1 MWVFF
6 NALNLPSCFF
16 FTKLKKEVNGGIKMK
31 GKLKIGML
39 VIVGIVIL
47 MGCYHKKSD
56 YSSESNVKLESNQTP
71 AIYPENQEQA
81 NVLKDFPDLF
91 KAAVESNESVK
102 DIGMYVI
109 PGLLNTT
116 SVTSNEANTIVDCKS
131 MTPQGVTV
139 VEGYVLISA
148 YCHDHEHNSVLFVLD
163 KDSHKYLKTI
173 VLQDQPHAGGVTY
186 DPKAKNIWVCG
197 RYEDKAEI
205 VAISLANLEKYDL
218 NQKVQPIEYSQ
229 RVELPQLK
237 RASVITYWNQAIYVG
252 YFADHEE
259 GRLETYPVDEDG
271 KMAGKLTKEQRIRTT
286 IDLDKSNEKDT
297 VVRELQGITFF
308 KNQFFITQSYGAL
321 KDSKLLRFTY
331 DAEKEVFLDS
341 DVSKISDFPAHAEQ
355 ISTYQNELFII
366 FESAAKPYRGIEKVW
381 VDRVLRADLNKLMD

>member
-1 MWVFF
+1 
-6 NALNLPSCFF
+6 
-16 FTKLKKEVNGGIKMK
+16 MK
-31 GKLKIGML
+31 GKVKIGML

-81 NVLKDFPDLF
+81 NALKDFPVLF
-91 KAAVESNESVK
+91 KAAVKSNESVK

-186 DPKAKNIWVCG
+186 DPKGKNIWVCG

-381 VDRVLRADLNKLMD
+381 VDRVLSADLNKLMD

>member
-1 MWVFF
+1 M
-6 NALNLPSCFF
+6 
-16 FTKLKKEVNGGIKMK
+16 TKLKKEVNGGIKMK
-31 GKLKIGML
+31 GKVKIGML
-39 VIVGIVIL
+39 IIVGIVIL

-186 DPKAKNIWVCG
+186 DPKGKNIWVCG

-259 GRLETYPVDEDG
+259 GRLETYPVDEGG

-321 KDSKLLRFTY
+321 EDSKLLRFTY

-381 VDRVLRADLNKLMD
+381 VDRVLSADLNKLMD